1 MYVTSELALYDKASK
16 SQPILRS
23 MRNKN
28 VLANY
33 YFDYYCGVDFFFGE
47 CFKKDYEQGSKFPL
61 VSR

>member
-33 YFDYYCGVDFFFGE
+33 YFDYYCGVDFFF
-47 CFKKDYEQGSKFPL
+47 DYLLCVVDTK
-61 VSR
+61 R